1 MIGSYQTRITVF
13 RGMDRSEG
21 EAALSAYGEL
31 YGRVQHKLFAGVVAD
46 RSAGSLKS
54 AYLGEYGIPTR
65 MFNAVRVSLEG
76 KVASIRAQQKLRAD
90 GLTRRIAR
98 AKSQIVR
105 AEEHGRWAHVHHKK
119 RRLVNLLNRLATLES
134 DMSGEKV
141 RLCFGSK
148 RLWRKQHD
156 LETNG
161 YSSREE
167 WLKDWR
173 TARSDEFF
181 VLGSRDETGAA
192 NCAWLRLQMM
202 ARFP

>member
-1 MIGSYQTRITVF
+1 MVGGV
-13 RGMDRSEG
+13 G
-21 EAALSAYGEL
+21 EERLSG
-31 YGRVQHKLFAGVVAD
+31 
-46 RSAGSLKS
+46 
-54 AYLGEYGIPTR
+54 LGEYGISAR

-98 AKSQIVR
+98 AERQIVR
-105 AEEHGRWAHVHHKK
+105 AEEHGRRDQVHQKK
-119 RRLVNLLNRLATLES
+119 RRLVNILNRLAALES
-134 DMSGEKV
+134 DISAEKV

-156 LETNG
+156 LGANG

-181 VLGSRDETGAA
+181 VLGSRMKQTAA
-192 NCAWLRLQMM
+192 SSALPVLLKM
-202 ARFP
+202 ARWSCGSGCRTAWPDSMANTWSSKA